1 MIAGKPVVYVKAN
14 GKYAADPGSRS
25 RQKSGRGS
33 GGWDRG
39 RHRRYTYRAAA
50 GEQVTGGQLSARRL
64 RRVAIGVLLVCAVA
78 GATTWYGMRAY
89 RNINGPKAEIIPTA
103 KVVRGDVTLDV
114 TARGELR
121 GGDPEVLFAP
131 ATGGLDLHLTSLKD
145 PGEQVT
151 KGEVVAE
158 FDTTEQTYK
167 LKEAQAD
174 LAEAEA
180 HLAQARAQNDAQDE
194 EDRYALLKAQ
204 SDVRTAELD
213 VRRNP
218 LLPALLA
225 RENTLALDAAK
236 DHLTQLQ
243 HNLANRK
250 ATNEAAIGIQEA
262 ARGKAASQAKTA
274 RQHRGHDA
282 AHPARRLCLHQAEL
296 YGC

>member
-1 MIAGKPVVYVKAN
+1 MK
-14 GKYAADPGSRS
+14 
-25 RQKSGRGS
+25 
-33 GGWDRG
+33 
-39 RHRRYTYRAAA
+39 
-50 GEQVTGGQLSARRL
+50 ARRL
-64 RRVAIGVLLVCAVA
+64 RRVAIGALLVCAVA

-103 KVVRGDVTLDV
+103 KVMRGDVTLDV

-121 GGDPEVLFAP
+121 GGNPEVLTAP
-131 ATGGLDLHLTSLKD
+131 STGGLDLHLTSLKT
-145 PGEQVT
+145 PGDQVA
-151 KGEVVAE
+151 KSEVVAQ

-167 LKEAQAD
+167 LKKRQKAIWRRRKRISPRPA
-174 LAEAEA
+174 L
-180 HLAQARAQNDAQDE
+180 QNEAQDE
-194 EDRYALLKAQ
+194 EDRYALRKAE

-262 ARGKAASQAKTA
+262 ARGKAESQAKTA
-274 RQHRGHDA
+274 RENIEGDDA
-282 AHPARRLCLHQAEL
+282 HCGPLGTAMCPSSRTPVALRSLARSCLCFRLAIRFARAWRSPKFPI
-296 YGC
+296 